1 MFWAAMSK
9 IEKSNLDGTQRDI
22 IVSSNLSR
30 AHSITVDRKRKRV
43 FWVDFSNDQI
53 ESVNYNGSNRV
64 LLSRIQGVINLFGI
78 AFTSSFL
85 FVGEWQGN
93 TVFKVNASNGT
104 VISSVQFASSALS
117 GSRGIYGYDST
128 LQPPGLQTNSTNL
141 HQGRS
146 SLANRQTEKRQ

>member
-1 MFWAAMSK
+1 MFWAAMWK
-9 IEKSNLDGTQRDI
+9 IEKSNLDGTQHDI
-22 IVSSNLSR
+22 IVSSSLVS

-43 FWVDFSNDQI
+43 FWVDYTKDQI
-53 ESVNYNGSNRV
+53 ESVNYSGSNRV

-85 FVGEWQGN
+85 FVGEWHGN

-104 VISSVQFASSALS
+104 VVSSVQFASSAPS

-141 HQGRS
+141 HQS
-146 SLANRQTEKRQ
+146 CSQ